1 MLDLAHEP
9 LPNSRLGCCI
19 ELRYAS
25 MLKVTSWQRP
35 SGGTPGGSG
44 RLGTPRERP
53 TLRPSSHCL
62 GCSSEP
68 PPKPLI
74 SPPLTM
80 QARARGDGRTD
91 TGRRQQPYGPHPL
104 RVTLLYILVSNLFE
118 CTLFEAQSRAHRT
131 RPALVTKCINW
142 YLVVRGFGQR
152 AARARPPA
160 RRFLQALPG
169 VQAATR
175 ASEPRCGRLWW
186 GMSVSR
192 SPPALVLGGPMFY
205 AHVQQCEAK
214 LTEAS
219 AALVTLAEEVTA
231 LRAAGAQECEAAV
244 AELLASTGQ
253 LQEAFEFVDVL
264 AHNVRAATALVD
276 ATERRLDT
284 LEAGLRLPRAI
295 AQLPPVQFEAHQFA
309 QQLQRRECATI
320 PELPELSELASRAER
335 AAQVTPNPNP
345 TLTLTPNPTLSP
357 IPNQAD
363 AAELEQLS
371 EYELKLEQMARDVNL
386 PS

>member
-1 MLDLAHEP
+1 
-9 LPNSRLGCCI
+9 
-19 ELRYAS
+19 
-25 MLKVTSWQRP
+25 
-35 SGGTPGGSG
+35 
-44 RLGTPRERP
+44 
-53 TLRPSSHCL
+53 
-62 GCSSEP
+62 
-68 PPKPLI
+68 
-74 SPPLTM
+74 
-80 QARARGDGRTD
+80 
-91 TGRRQQPYGPHPL
+91 
-104 RVTLLYILVSNLFE
+104 
-118 CTLFEAQSRAHRT
+118 
-131 RPALVTKCINW
+131 
-142 YLVVRGFGQR
+142 
-152 AARARPPA
+152 
-160 RRFLQALPG
+160 
-169 VQAATR
+169 
-175 ASEPRCGRLWW
+175 
-186 GMSVSR
+186 MSVSR

-284 LEAGLRLPRAI
+284 LEAGLTLPRAI

-335 AAQVTPNPNP
+335 AAQVPPNPNP
-345 TLTLTPNPTLSP
+345 TLTLNPNPTLSP

-371 EYELKLEQMARDVNL
+371 EYELKLEQMARDVRLPL
-386 PS
+386 PSRGPLHPLAPSLAPSPTHPPARPRPTTSAASPEHKRRATCVG